1 MNLQLSVVSCQ
12 LSVWNSKTKVRGLG
26 LKNSGCWLLATG
38 YYSRGFTLVEI
49 LVASTILGVV
59 LAALYGVFSRTL
71 ESKRLTEERTSR
83 ARSARIVLFCLGEDL
98 QASFSFARSDSRFIG
113 ETRRTNTF
121 PEGSLSFVSFS
132 RLPVSS
138 VGHESDVSKIAYSL
152 IPDPQGPGYR
162 QLVRQVSP
170 DPGIVD
176 PIVAQ
181 ERGSEAYPLL
191 SRVRGL
197 RFRFFDGQVWRDEWG
212 QNNTKEQLP
221 RAVEATLYLDDSRE
235 EVAEFSLVVEL
246 PLAVAGRGGFS

>member
-1 MNLQLSVVSCQ
+1 MNLQLSVASCQ
-12 LSVWNSKTKVRGLG
+12 LPVWNSKTKVRDLR
-26 LKNSGCWLLATG
+26 LENPDYWLPTTS
-38 YYSRGFTLVEI
+38 YCSRGFTLLEI

-71 ESKRLTEERTSR
+71 ESKHLTEERAAR
-83 ARSARIVLFCLGEDL
+83 ARTARIVLLRLGEDL
-98 QASFSFARSDSRFIG
+98 QVSFPFARSDSRFTG

-121 PEGSLSFVSFS
+121 PEGTLSFVAFS
-132 RLPVSS
+132 RLPMNSA
-138 VGHESDVSKIAYSL
+138 GHESDVSTIGYAL

-170 DPGIVD
+170 DPGVVD

-181 ERGSEAYPLL
+181 ARGSEEYPLL

-212 QNNTKEQLP
+212 QNDTKGKLP
-221 RAVEATLYLDDSRE
+221 RAVEATLYLEDSRE
-235 EVAEFSLVVEL
+235 EVAEFSTVVEV
-246 PLAVAGRGGFS
+246 PLAVAGRVGSS